1 MNKKLLSI
9 SLLSLFTIGVSSC
22 SIGVIDQVVD
32 TTNAITTTNISDF
45 PSHDHDFIHHEKQ
58 EPTCTEIGNREYWE
72 CSTCSSWF
80 WNPDGQSEI
89 LDKDT
94 VKLLPLG
101 HDIEHH
107 TAIDVTCTTNG
118 VGEYWCCTRCNTYF
132 SDAKCNNEITDKS
145 SLITEATGHKLVH
158 HPKVEAT
165 CTEDGNREYWSCE
178 TCSDWFWLPDGQLTI
193 LDKTTVVLEATG
205 HKVSSTWSKDNTHH
219 WHDCSQCDELLDKA
233 EHTWDNGVITT
244 DPTCLDIGI
253 KTYTCTVCGQTKTE
267 EVAALGHDPS
277 STWSKDETHHWYDC
291 SQCTDKLDKA
301 EHAWNNGVVTKEPTL
316 EESGIKLFTCT
327 VCGQTK
333 EEVIDKTE
341 ITYLLSNDSTY
352 YIVAGVKTSA
362 TKLDLVIPEEHNGLP
377 VKEIGSK
384 AFERMEN
391 LVSVSIPNSVTSIGD
406 SAFASC
412 TSLTSITIPDNVTS
426 IECLTFYNCFSL
438 TSIIIPDSVTS
449 IEEQAFY
456 WCTSL
461 TTVTIG
467 NGVTSIGYC
476 AFDGCAS
483 LSSVTIGNGVISI
496 GWDAF
501 KGCTSLTSVTIGKEV
516 KSIERGA
523 FTNCSSLTSVTF
535 ENTEG
540 WSTEDGTQ
548 LNLSDPATNAILLTK
563 TYSSNYWSRS

>member
-9 SLLSLFTIGVSSC
+9 SLLSFMSIGVASC
-22 SIGVIDQVVD
+22 SIGTIDQVVD
-32 TTNAITTTNISDF
+32 TTNAITTTNISGF

-72 CSTCSSWF
+72 CSKCSLWS

-118 VGEYWCCTRCNTYF
+118 VGEYWNCSNCDKYF
-132 SDAKCNNEITDKS
+132 SDAEGKNEITDKS

-178 TCSDWFWLPDGQLTI
+178 NCSDWFWLPDGQLTI

-205 HKVSSTWSKDNTHH
+205 HKASSTWSKDNTHH
-219 WHDCSQCDELLDKA
+219 WHDCSQCDELLDKS

-244 DPTCLDIGI
+244 NPTCLDTGI
-253 KTYTCTVCGQTKTE
+253 KTYTCTACGQAKIE

-277 STWSKDETHHWYDC
+277 STWSKDETHHWHDC

-316 EESGIKLFTCT
+316 EEAGTKLFTCT

-333 EEVIDKTE
+333 EEVINKTE
-341 ITYLLSNDSTY
+341 ITYLLSGDSTY
-352 YIVAGVKTSA
+352 YMVAGVKTSA

-377 VKEIGSK
+377 VKEIGGK
-384 AFERMEN
+384 AFENMRN
-391 LVSVSIPNSVTSIGD
+391 LVSVSIPDSVTSIGD
-406 SAFASC
+406 NAFTGCS
-412 TSLTSITIPDNVTS
+412 SLS
-426 IECLTFYNCFSL
+426 
-438 TSIIIPDSVTS
+438 SV
-449 IEEQAFY
+449 A
-456 WCTSL
+456 
-461 TTVTIG
+461 IG
-467 NGVTSIGYC
+467 NGVTSIGFE
-476 AFDGCAS
+476 AFFACSS
-483 LSSVTIGNGVISI
+483 LSSIVILDSVTSI
-496 GWDAF
+496 GGEAF
-501 KGCTSLTSVTIGKEV
+501 SNCSSLTSVTIGDSV
-516 KSIERGA
+516 TSIGWGA
-523 FTNCSSLTSVTF
+523 FSSCSSLISVTIGDGVTSIGSYAFYSCSSLTSVTF

-540 WSTEDGTQ
+540 WSTKDGTP
-548 LNLSDPATNAILLTK
+548 LNLSEPATNAILLSK
-563 TYSSNYWSRS
+563 TYSTTYWSRS